1 MVRYLDTVIRPF
13 VLLLPKMTAYVK
25 TFKVIDEEKDKNN
38 KLMSFRLDDDK
49 L

>member
-1 MVRYLDTVIRPF
+1 ML
-13 VLLLPKMTAYVK
+13 K

-49 L
+49 LLENYRSIWTNIEN